1 MDERTSQNLVEA
13 LANAVRH
20 RLKEEKPNDIVKSA
34 QKYFEF
40 LQGNEAASDIEIAR
54 ICHEA
59 NRAYCQ
65 SIGDD
70 SQPTWA
76 DAPDWQKDS
85 AINGVE
91 FHRSDPN
98 AKAYASHE
106 SWMAEKVA
114 DGWKYGDTKDP
125 ELKTHPCMVRFE
137 DLPMEQQLKDH
148 IFRSIVH
155 AMAAI

>member
-1 MDERTSQNLVEA
+1 MDNRENQDRVEA

-54 ICHEA
+54 IAHEA

-70 SQPTWA
+70 SQPNWA
-76 DAPDWQKDS
+76 EAGLW
-85 AINGVE
+85 
-91 FHRSDPN
+91 
-98 AKAYASHE
+98 
-106 SWMAEKVA
+106 W
-114 DGWKYGDTKDP
+114 
-125 ELKTHPCMVRFE
+125 
-137 DLPMEQQLKDH
+137 
-148 IFRSIVH
+148 
-155 AMAAI
+155 